1 MKTNDATTNF
11 QINREGKDEQAP
23 VAANRHTPGPWIVEG
38 MNIYGPVHANS
49 RHTNGRVLVSQVI
62 QGTHRADPSLDGG
75 ADRFGFDSNKDAK
88 LIAASP
94 EMLEAL
100 YRAEDGLSGAISSW
114 RQENGDIAST
124 LGALK
129 AVRAAISKATK

>member
-1 MKTNDATTNF
+1 MKTFSNETVEDRAT
-11 QINREGKDEQAP
+11 
-23 VAANRHTPGPWIVEG
+23 NRHTPGPWIADG
-38 MNIYGPVHANS
+38 MSIYGPVHANS
-49 RHTNGRVLVSQVI
+49 KHKNGRVLVSQVI
-62 QGTHRADPSLDGG
+62 VGTHRADPSLDGG
-75 ADRFGFDSNKDAK
+75 SDRFGFDSSKDAK

-94 EMLEAL
+94 ELLEAL

-129 AVRAAISKATK
+129 AVRAAIAKATK